1 MKVLVNSD
9 NQIKVDEEIIKL
21 AQAEVDR
28 ALSRFEVRLTRVE
41 LYLSDLN
48 GPKEG
53 SHLQDKRCIVE
64 ARPAGSQPVSTTADE
79 TTVAEAIAQA
89 VNKMKRLLETS
100 AGREGNASRESI
112 RHPAE
117 P

>member
-9 NQIKVDEEIIKL
+9 NQIKIDEAITGL
-21 AQAEVDR
+21 AQTEVDR
-28 ALSRFEVRLTRVE
+28 ALSRFEDRLTRVE

-53 SHLQDKRCIVE
+53 SHLEDKRCVVE
-64 ARPAGSQPVSTTADE
+64 ARPAGMRRVSTSADAM
-79 TTVAEAIAQA
+79 TVAESSSAA

-100 AGREGNASRESI
+100 AGKESSSRESI
-112 RHPAE
+112 RHQAVE
-117 P
+117 